1 MTNKFIRIKQTPTK
15 FGIGG
20 SFLTTASFRLD
31 NLEAPF
37 TKVIVKID
45 TGCSVSTI
53 PLFKVG
59 IKERVCSNL
68 KAKDI
73 MEKIPYL
80 ISYGVET
87 GGEKHKSPKSDEEKM
102 ECSALKFKHMMFD
115 FGIAGMSLA
124 DSEIFVNYDRKS
136 NVLIGMDILENWDI
150 HIGKSIKP
158 EEEGQTVLLACPYN
172 QLSEEY
178 RSELYGTFGTVF
190 SGDNSDNKSMMK

>member
-1 MTNKFIRIKQTPTK
+1 
-15 FGIGG
+15 
-20 SFLTTASFRLD
+20 
-31 NLEAPF
+31 
-37 TKVIVKID
+37 
-45 TGCSVSTI
+45 
-53 PLFKVG
+53 
-59 IKERVCSNL
+59 
-68 KAKDI
+68 
-73 MEKIPYL
+73 
-80 ISYGVET
+80 
-87 GGEKHKSPKSDEEKM
+87 
-102 ECSALKFKHMMFD
+102 
-115 FGIAGMSLA
+115 MSLA